1 MFTSKHKSA
10 YLSVLHSKL
19 KTITKHLE
27 KFDIAISLLK
37 AENARKAANAAAAMH
52 PPERHQQYVKQSVG
66 KPKRWKREKS

>member
-1 MFTSKHKSA
+1 M
-10 YLSVLHSKL
+10 
-19 KTITKHLE
+19 E

-66 KPKRWKREKS
+66 KPKRWKKGEKS